1 VSVGASTLT
10 IAAAGATVSA
20 YRRQAFHSAKAWGD
34 YAIERHPHPD
44 QSAGLPHR
52 LSLAPWPDRPD
63 MTHVIAGRTAEIAIL
78 DGFLADRQ
86 AEPRSLLIEGAQGI
100 GKTTLLRALLDRAHE
115 REYAVAMCQ
124 PARSEVELSYAAL
137 VGLLGDIG
145 LEPVD
150 ALPAPQARVLRTIM
164 RLEET
169 AETVDS
175 LSLSLATVAAVRA
188 VASARPLL
196 LAVDDAQWLDPPSAR
211 ALAFLVRRLAGSAT
225 RVALVRSLGA
235 VPPPRSGDR
244 TTTAGDDVIDWPA
257 ELARAMPEG
266 RHQAIVVGPV
276 GPSDLSRI
284 LRRVLGWAPAWP
296 RVVRIAEL
304 SQGNP
309 LHALEL
315 TRAFGAVRSSDGL
328 EGPLPDSVLELARS
342 RIAGLPERV
351 RGAVELAAVPRDSGL
366 DLLARLDPSALELR
380 EALEA
385 AARHGIV
392 TVDAERVRFTHPIL
406 AAAAYGSIPA
416 ARRRDLHRAMAMLS
430 DDLEERARHLATAAE
445 APDAQV
451 AVALEGAA
459 EQAWR
464 RGAPD
469 AAADL
474 LHRACRLTP
483 PADVEALALRRIA
496 YGRLLHSAGDA
507 PGAVAELESLVASL
521 PAGVLRAGALLH
533 LMYVARLSGSLER
546 AVEHGVQAAAEAAGD
561 PLFQAEVLGLLSR
574 ISDNDIPRKLDAAR
588 RALEAVDLVPHPD
601 TEVVFQVHAALVEAE
616 FYAGLGIHLERLEG
630 LDPGARPRFPPVR
643 SASRGEDLVGRLLA
657 YDGRIDEGLQLL
669 RGLYE
674 RASVGSRS
682 TLPAI
687 LGWMAEAQQM
697 AGRFVAASELTQEAL
712 DRAEETGGKGG
723 LPWEVGFHAIALAR
737 LGLVD
742 EAESMAR
749 QVLDAGTVDPTSG
762 LDGAPSRLALGVAA
776 LARGQ
781 LEQAVAHLRT
791 LDQLKR
797 QAGIR
802 EPRLCAHAGDF
813 IEALVTAGELDEA
826 IEVLARLDDE
836 AATSGGRCSLAVAA
850 RCRAMVLAAQGD
862 LAAAIAAADRS
873 LQLFE
878 GLPMPFERSR
888 TMLLVGQLRRR
899 RREKRLA
906 RMALREALAT
916 FEGLHVPMWAERAR
930 SELARIPDHQSAGSL
945 TPTEEA
951 VARLAAEGLTNR
963 EIAERTFLSPKT
975 VEVNLTRVYRKLGVR
990 RAALANRLAE
1000 TQGAAHS

>member
-1 VSVGASTLT
+1 
-10 IAAAGATVSA
+10 
-20 YRRQAFHSAKAWGD
+20 
-34 YAIERHPHPD
+34 
-44 QSAGLPHR
+44 
-52 LSLAPWPDRPD
+52 
-63 MTHVIAGRTAEIAIL
+63 MTHVIAGRTAEIDVV
-78 DGFLADRQ
+78 DGFLADRL
-86 AEPRSLLIEGAQGI
+86 AEPRSLLIDGAPGI
-100 GKTTLLRALLDRAHE
+100 GKTTLLRALLERAPE
-115 REYAVAMCQ
+115 RGYAVALCQ
-124 PARSEVELSYAAL
+124 PARSEVELSYGAL

-145 LEPVD
+145 LENVD

-164 RLEET
+164 RLEEP
-169 AETVDS
+169 ADTVDR

-188 VASARPLL
+188 VASARPFL

-211 ALAFLVRRLAGSAT
+211 ALTFLVRRLAGSCT

-235 VPPPRSGDR
+235 PPPPRFAERS
-244 TTTAGDDVIDWPA
+244 TANDDVIDWPA

-266 RHQAIVVGPV
+266 RHQTIVLGPV

-284 LRRVLGWAPAWP
+284 LRKVLGWAPAWP
-296 RVVRIAEL
+296 RVLRIAEL

-315 TRAFGAVRSSDGL
+315 TRAFGAVRSGEGL

-342 RIAGLPERV
+342 RIAGLPDRV

-366 DLLARLDPSALELR
+366 DLLARLDPSVLDLR
-380 EALEA
+380 AALEA
-385 AARHGIV
+385 AAREGIV

-416 ARRRDLHRAMAMLS
+416 ERRRDLHRAMAMLS

-521 PAGVLRAGALLH
+521 PAGVLRASALVH
-533 LMYVARLSGSLER
+533 LMYVVRLSGSLER
-546 AVEHGVQAAAEAAGD
+546 AVEHGVQAAEEAARD
-561 PLFQAEVLGLLSR
+561 PLFQAEALGLLSR
-574 ISDNDIPRKLDAAR
+574 ISDNDIARKLDAAR
-588 RALEAVDLVPHPD
+588 RALEAVDKVPHPD
-601 TEVVFQVHAALVEAE
+601 PEVVFQVHAALVEAE
-616 FYAGLGIHLERLEG
+616 FYAGLGVHLERLEG
-630 LDPGARPRFPPVR
+630 LDPGARPRFPPLR
-643 SASRGEDLVGRLLA
+643 SASHGEDLVGRLLA
-657 YDGRIDEGLQLL
+657 YDGRIDEGLELL
-669 RGLYE
+669 RGLYA
-674 RASVGSRS
+674 RASVAGRS

-687 LGWMAEAQQM
+687 LGWMAETQLL
-697 AGRFVAASELTQEAL
+697 AGRFVAASELTQEAV
-712 DRAEETGGKGG
+712 DRAVEIGGKGG
-723 LPWEVGFHAIALAR
+723 LPWEVGFHAVALAR

-742 EAESMAR
+742 EAQSMAGH
-749 QVLDAGTVDPTSG
+749 VLDSGVVDPEVG
-762 LDGAPSRLALGVAA
+762 LDGAPARLALGVVAMS
-776 LARGQ
+776 RGQ
-781 LEQAVAHLRT
+781 LEQAVAHLRS
-791 LDQLKR
+791 LDRLKR
-797 QAGIR
+797 EAGIR
-802 EPRLCAHAGDF
+802 EPRLCAHAADF
-813 IEALVTAGELDEA
+813 IEALVAAGELEEA
-826 IEVLARLDDE
+826 ADVLARLDEE
-836 AATSGGRCSLAVAA
+836 AASSRGQWSLAAAA
-850 RCRAMVLAAQGD
+850 RCRAMILAAHGD
-862 LAAAIAAADRS
+862 LAAAITAADES
-873 LQLFE
+873 LELFE

-888 TMLLVGQLRRR
+888 TLLLVGQLRRR

-906 RMALREALAT
+906 RTALREALAT
-916 FEGLHVPMWAERAR
+916 FEDLHTPMWAERAR
-930 SELARIPDHQSAGSL
+930 NELARIPDHPSTGSL
-945 TPTEEA
+945 TPTEER

>member
-1 VSVGASTLT
+1 
-10 IAAAGATVSA
+10 
-20 YRRQAFHSAKAWGD
+20 
-34 YAIERHPHPD
+34 
-44 QSAGLPHR
+44 
-52 LSLAPWPDRPD
+52 
-63 MTHVIAGRTAEIAIL
+63 MTHVIAGRTAEIGIL
-78 DGFLADRQ
+78 DEFLADGL
-86 AEPRSLLIEGAQGI
+86 AEPRSLLIDGAPGI
-100 GKTTLLRALLDRAHE
+100 GKTTLFRTLLDHAHE
-115 REYAVAMCQ
+115 RDYAVAVCQ

-196 LAVDDAQWLDPPSAR
+196 LAVDDAQWLDPPTAR
-211 ALAFLVRRLAGSAT
+211 ALAFLVRRLAGSCT

-235 VPPPRSGDR
+235 GPPPRLGDR
-244 TTTAGDDVIDWPA
+244 STANDDLIDWPA

-266 RHQAIVVGPV
+266 RHQTIVVGPV

-315 TRAFGAVRSSDGL
+315 TRAFGAVRSTDGL

-474 LHRACRLTP
+474 LHQACRLTP
-483 PADVEALALRRIA
+483 PADVEAVALRRIA

-507 PGAVAELESLVASL
+507 PGAVAELESVVASL
-521 PAGVLRAGALLH
+521 PAGVLRAGALFH

-561 PLFQAEVLGLLSR
+561 PLFQAEALGLLSR
-574 ISDNDIPRKLDAAR
+574 ISDNDIARKLDAAR
-588 RALEAVDLVPHPD
+588 RALAAVDKVPHPD
-601 TEVVFQVHAALVEAE
+601 PEVVFQVHAALVEAE

-630 LDPGARPRFPPVR
+630 LDPGASPRFPPVR
-643 SASRGEDLVGRLLA
+643 SASHGEDLVGRLLA
-657 YDGRIDEGLQLL
+657 YDGRIDEGLELL

-687 LGWMAEAQQM
+687 LGWMAEAQLT
-697 AGRFVAASELTQEAL
+697 AGRFVAAGELTQEAF

-723 LPWEVGFHAIALAR
+723 LPWEVGLHAVALAR

-742 EAESMAR
+742 EAESTAR
-749 QVLDAGTVDPTSG
+749 QVLDAGAVDRDRKSG
-762 LDGAPSRLALGVAA
+762 V
-776 LARGQ
+776 
-781 LEQAVAHLRT
+781 
-791 LDQLKR
+791 
-797 QAGIR
+797 
-802 EPRLCAHAGDF
+802 
-813 IEALVTAGELDEA
+813 
-826 IEVLARLDDE
+826 
-836 AATSGGRCSLAVAA
+836 
-850 RCRAMVLAAQGD
+850 
-862 LAAAIAAADRS
+862 
-873 LQLFE
+873 
-878 GLPMPFERSR
+878 
-888 TMLLVGQLRRR
+888 
-899 RREKRLA
+899 
-906 RMALREALAT
+906 
-916 FEGLHVPMWAERAR
+916 
-930 SELARIPDHQSAGSL
+930 
-945 TPTEEA
+945 
-951 VARLAAEGLTNR
+951 
-963 EIAERTFLSPKT
+963 
-975 VEVNLTRVYRKLGVR
+975 
-990 RAALANRLAE
+990 
-1000 TQGAAHS
+1000 

>member
-1 VSVGASTLT
+1 
-10 IAAAGATVSA
+10 
-20 YRRQAFHSAKAWGD
+20 
-34 YAIERHPHPD
+34 
-44 QSAGLPHR
+44 
-52 LSLAPWPDRPD
+52 
-63 MTHVIAGRTAEIAIL
+63 
-78 DGFLADRQ
+78 
-86 AEPRSLLIEGAQGI
+86 
-100 GKTTLLRALLDRAHE
+100 
-115 REYAVAMCQ
+115 MCQ

-145 LEPVD
+145 LENVD

-169 AETVDS
+169 AETVDR

-188 VASARPLL
+188 AARPLL
-196 LAVDDAQWLDPPSAR
+196 LARRRRPVARPAYRPCPRVPGTSPDRELHPRRLGPQSGCRASATVAIEPPDDDA
-211 ALAFLVRRLAGSAT
+211 
-225 RVALVRSLGA
+225 
-235 VPPPRSGDR
+235 
-244 TTTAGDDVIDWPA
+244 IDWPA

-266 RHQAIVVGPV
+266 RHQTVVLGPV

-315 TRAFGAVRSSDGL
+315 TRAFGAVRSGEGL

-342 RIAGLPERV
+342 RIAGLPDGV

-366 DLLARLDPSALELR
+366 DLLARLDPSVLDLR
-380 EALEA
+380 EALET
-385 AARHGIV
+385 AAREGIV

-416 ARRRDLHRAMAMLS
+416 VRRRDLHRSMAMLS

-474 LHRACRLTP
+474 LHQACRLTP

-521 PAGVLRAGALLH
+521 PAGVLRAGALVH
-533 LMYVARLSGSLER
+533 LMYVVRLSGSLER

-561 PLFQAEVLGLLSR
+561 PVLQAEALGLLSR
-574 ISDNDIPRKLDAAR
+574 ISDNDIARKLDAAR
-588 RALEAVDLVPHPD
+588 RALEAVDQVPHPD
-601 TEVVFQVHAALVEAE
+601 PEVVFQVHAALVEAE
-616 FYAGLGIHLERLEG
+616 FYAGLGVHLERLEG
-630 LDPGARPRFPPVR
+630 LDPGARPRFPPLR
-643 SASRGEDLVGRLLA
+643 SASRGEDLAGRLLA
-657 YDGRIDEGLQLL
+657 YDGRIDEGLELL

-674 RASVGSRS
+674 RASVGGRS

-687 LGWMAEAQQM
+687 LGWMAEAQLM
-697 AGRFVAASELTQEAL
+697 AGRFVAASELTREAL
-712 DRAEETGGKGG
+712 ERTEEIGGRGG
-723 LPWEVGFHAIALAR
+723 LPWEVGFHAVALAR

-749 QVLDAGTVDPTSG
+749 QVLDSGAVDPDFG
-762 LDGAPSRLALGVAA
+762 LDGAPARLALGVAA
-776 LARGQ
+776 LSRGQ
-781 LEQAVAHLRT
+781 LEQAVAHLRM

-802 EPRLCAHAGDF
+802 EPRLCAHAADF
-813 IEALVTAGELDEA
+813 IEALVAAGELDEA
-826 IEVLARLDDE
+826 SEVLARLDDE
-836 AATSGGRCSLAVAA
+836 AASSRGRWSLAAAA
-850 RCRAMVLAAQGD
+850 RCRAMVLAAHGD
-862 LAAAIAAADRS
+862 LAAAITAADRS
-873 LQLFE
+873 LELFE
-878 GLPMPFERSR
+878 GLPMPFERSQDAPAR
-888 TMLLVGQLRRR
+888 GSAPPSKAREGARPHGAARGLGDLRGPAHPGVGG
-899 RREKRLA
+899 A
-906 RMALREALAT
+906 C
-916 FEGLHVPMWAERAR
+916 AERAR
-930 SELARIPDHQSAGSL
+930 ADPGPPVGWVAHADRGEGCPTGRRGLDQPRDRGAHVPQPEDRRGEPDPGLPQAGSAPGGPREPAGRSPRDGSL
-945 TPTEEA
+945 VGETPIR
-951 VARLAAEGLTNR
+951 VACAGP
-963 EIAERTFLSPKT
+963 TFGP
-975 VEVNLTRVYRKLGVR
+975 
-990 RAALANRLAE
+990 
-1000 TQGAAHS
+1000 